1 MAIDSFKE
9 IRSKGVGIPNIFPDN
24 LTPLL
29 PDASATVVNLL
40 CLNSIEIV
48 VTQVATPVARW
59 MRPARSTVYKILR
72 QKGNSQS
79 QKHQGW
85 LHSSALSALTASKLF
100 YRPDR

>member
-9 IRSKGVGIPNIFPDN
+9 IRSKGVGIRNISPDN

-48 VTQVATPVARW
+48 VTQVATQVILTK
-59 MRPARSTVYKILR
+59 MNSRS
-72 QKGNSQS
+72 
-79 QKHQGW
+79 
-85 LHSSALSALTASKLF
+85 
-100 YRPDR
+100 D